1 MNTSGIAVFAKNPT
15 LGRVKTRLAKTVG
28 EQKALEVYLFLL
40 KNILNEV
47 EKVEAHRYIFYDE
60 DPVSSFFITHK
71 NRFNLTVQ
79 NGEDLGSRMVN
90 CFEKLFSVHQKV
102 VIVGSDIP
110 YLNKEIIQSAFDGI
124 NAHQVALG
132 PTIDGGYYLIGFTK
146 KAFSSDFFYQIK
158 WGTSEVFEKTINKIK
173 KVWYNPLILP
183 MLQDIDTEEDLK
195 ILKGVL

>member
-1 MNTSGIAVFAKNPT
+1 MNTSGVAVFAKNPA

-28 EQKALEVYLFLL
+28 EQNALEVYLFLL
-40 KNILNEV
+40 KNILD
-47 EKVEAHRYIFYDE
+47 EAKKTEADRYIFYDK
-60 DPVSSFFITHK
+60 DPVSPFFKQYK
-71 NRFNLTVQ
+71 NRFNLIVQ

-124 NAHQVALG
+124 NAHQVAVG

-146 KAFSSDFFYQIK
+146 KAFSPDFFYQIK

-195 ILKGVL
+195 ILKEGL